1 MEDTSNAPSP
11 EESFS
16 DTSSPDTSSS
26 FDSSSDSG
34 GSFLE
39 GLFSAA
45 DTASDPNADPNPEP
59 SQSEDF
65 SDSEPTA
72 KVEDNDPDLEDL
84 PKAASA
90 KTKADWKSLKA
101 VKKQIEQERDD
112 LRKELESLKSQ
123 PKTVANDEEI
133 ARVKQELEQYK
144 TQVAEYDQR
153 MALVDV
159 KQSREYQENIAK
171 PLANA
176 ESLIQAFATK
186 YELSIPDI
194 AKAAMQPNILERN
207 SLLAEMVVGMNDF
220 DKFEFKKV
228 VDEAQQ
234 LFTRAQMVEQNAQA
248 SRKYAEEQWRKQQE
262 EQATQ
267 QKQAFDSAADKVW
280 QGIAKRMPFI
290 SEDAATAEKL
300 ARDAR
305 DSDLASATPEIQAY
319 ARYASVLL
327 PTVLERFEQQQA
339 KIKELEGAIAKRSGA
354 TPRAKSGAVPTTPTE
369 EPEDFMA
376 GLDAL
381 LK

>member
-1 MEDTSNAPSP
+1 MDEPNNPTPEEPISDNPTPEIDSPSP
-11 EESFS
+11 
-16 DTSSPDTSSS
+16 D
-26 FDSSSDSG
+26 DSG

-39 GLFSAA
+39 GLFSTAEAAA
-45 DTASDPNADPNPEP
+45 DPSADPNPEP
-59 SQSEDF
+59 EPPPAND
-65 SDSEPTA
+65 EPTPA
-72 KVEDNDPDLEDL
+72 VEDNDPDLEDL
-84 PKAASA
+84 PKTASA

-101 VKKQIEQERDD
+101 VKKQIEQERDE

-123 PKTVANDEEI
+123 PKTAANDEEI
-133 ARVKQELEQYK
+133 ARVRQELEQYK

-176 ESLIQAFATK
+176 ESIIQAFATK

-207 SLLAEMVVGMNDF
+207 ALLAEMVVGMNDF

-290 SEDAATAEKL
+290 SEDAAAAEKL

-327 PTVLERFEQQQA
+327 PTVLERFEKQQA
-339 KIKELEGAIAKRSGA
+339 KIKELEEAITKRSGA
-354 TPRAKSGAVPTTPTE
+354 TPRAKSGAVPVAPTE

-376 GLDAL
+376 GFDAVL
-381 LK
+381 GVK

>member
-1 MEDTSNAPSP
+1 MDEPNNPPP
-11 EESFS
+11 EEPIS
-16 DTSSPDTSSS
+16 DTPTPEIESPPPDE
-26 FDSSSDSG
+26 SG

-39 GLFSAA
+39 GLFSTAEAAA
-45 DTASDPNADPNPEP
+45 DPSAEPSPDPEP
-59 SQSEDF
+59 TPTNDEPAPTDK
-65 SDSEPTA
+65 DS
-72 KVEDNDPDLEDL
+72 DPDLEDL
-84 PKAASA
+84 PPTASA

-101 VKKQIEQERDD
+101 VKKQIEQERDE
-112 LRKELESLKSQ
+112 LRKELETLKSQ
-123 PKTVANDEEI
+123 PQTAANDEEI
-133 ARVKQELEQYK
+133 ARVRQELEQYK

-176 ESLIQAFATK
+176 ESIIQAFATK

-207 SLLAEMVVGMNDF
+207 ALLAEMVVGMNDF

-234 LFTRAQMVEQNAQA
+234 LFTRAQMVEQNAKA
-248 SRKYAEEQWRKQQE
+248 SREYAEEQWRKQQE
-262 EQATQ
+262 EQAAQ

-339 KIKELEGAIAKRSGA
+339 KIKELEEAIAKRSGA
-354 TPRAKSGAVPTTPTE
+354 TPRAKSGAVPVAPTD

-381 LK
+381 IGKK

>member
-1 MEDTSNAPSP
+1 MDEPNNPTPEEPISDNPTPEIDSPSP
-11 EESFS
+11 
-16 DTSSPDTSSS
+16 D
-26 FDSSSDSG
+26 DSG

-39 GLFSAA
+39 GLFSTAEAAA
-45 DTASDPNADPNPEP
+45 DPSADPNPEP
-59 SQSEDF
+59 
-65 SDSEPTA
+65 EPTPA
-72 KVEDNDPDLEDL
+72 NDEPTPAVEDNDPDLEDL
-84 PKAASA
+84 PKTASA

-101 VKKQIEQERDD
+101 VKKQIEQERDE

-123 PKTVANDEEI
+123 PKTAANDEEI
-133 ARVKQELEQYK
+133 ARVRQELEQYK

-176 ESLIQAFATK
+176 ESIIQAFATK

-207 SLLAEMVVGMNDF
+207 ALLAEMVVGMNDF

-267 QKQAFDSAADKVW
+267 QKQAFDSATDKVW

-290 SEDAATAEKL
+290 SEDAAAAEKL

-327 PTVLERFEQQQA
+327 PTVLERFEKQQA
-339 KIKELEGAIAKRSGA
+339 KIKELEEAITKRSGA
-354 TPRAKSGAVPTTPTE
+354 TPRAKSGAVPVAPTE

-376 GLDAL
+376 GFDAVL
-381 LK
+381 GVK

>member
-16 DTSSPDTSSS
+16 DTSTPDTSSS
-26 FDSSSDSG
+26 DSSSSDSG

-39 GLFSAA
+39 GLFSTAEAAA
-45 DTASDPNADPNPEP
+45 DPSADPNPEP
-59 SQSEDF
+59 AQTND
-65 SDSEPTA
+65 EPAPT
-72 KVEDNDPDLEDL
+72 VEDNDPDLEDL
-84 PKAASA
+84 PKTASA

-112 LRKELESLKSQ
+112 LRKELELLKSQ
-123 PKTVANDEEI
+123 PKTAANDEEI
-133 ARVKQELEQYK
+133 ARVRQELEQYK
-144 TQVAEYDQR
+144 SQVAEYDQR

-176 ESLIQAFATK
+176 ESIIQAFATK

-207 SLLAEMVVGMNDF
+207 ALLAEMVVGMNDF

-262 EQATQ
+262 EQTLQ

-354 TPRAKSGAVPTTPTE
+354 TPRAKSGAVPSAPTE
-369 EPEDFMA
+369 EPEDFMS

-381 LK
+381 IGKK

>member
-16 DTSSPDTSSS
+16 DTSTPDTSSS

-45 DTASDPNADPNPEP
+45 DPSADPNPEP
-59 SQSEDF
+59 SQSDNSVE
-65 SDSEPTA
+65 SEPAA

-112 LRKELESLKSQ
+112 LRKELELLKSQ
-123 PKTVANDEEI
+123 PKTAANDEEI
-133 ARVKQELEQYK
+133 ARVRQELEQYK
-144 TQVAEYDQR
+144 SQVAEYDQR

-176 ESLIQAFATK
+176 ESIIQAFATK

-207 SLLAEMVVGMNDF
+207 ALLAEMVVGMNDF

-262 EQATQ
+262 EQTLQ

-354 TPRAKSGAVPTTPTE
+354 TPRAKSGAVPSAPTE
-369 EPEDFMA
+369 EPEDFMS

-381 LK
+381 LKR

>member
-1 MEDTSNAPSP
+1 MDPTAQDSTSPAEVEEISTPETSEAPP
-11 EESFS
+11 
-16 DTSSPDTSSS
+16 
-26 FDSSSDSG
+26 SSSDSG
-34 GSFLE
+34 FLE
-39 GLFSAA
+39 GLFGTIESDGSSDPKNTEEPAA
-45 DTASDPNADPNPEP
+45 TSPEEPTEETTEASDP
-59 SQSEDF
+59 
-65 SDSEPTA
+65 
-72 KVEDNDPDLEDL
+72 DLSDL
-84 PKAASA
+84 PKTASE

-112 LRKELESLKSQ
+112 LRKELESLKAQ
-123 PKTVANDEEI
+123 PKTQTNEEDI

-144 TQVAEYDQR
+144 SQVEEYDKR

-176 ESLIQAFATK
+176 ESIIQAFATK

-207 SLLAEMVVGMNDF
+207 SLLAEMVLGMNDF

-234 LFTRAQMVEQNAQA
+234 LFVRAQMVEENAHA

-262 EQATQ
+262 EQTTQ
-267 QKQAFDSAADKVW
+267 QKQAFDAAAERVW
-280 QGIAKRMPFI
+280 KGITKRMPFI
-290 SEDAATAEKL
+290 AEDATAAEKMAL
-300 ARDAR
+300 DAR
-305 DSDLASATPEIQAY
+305 NSDLASATPDVQAY

-339 KIKELEGAIAKRSGA
+339 KIKELEGAISKRSGA
-354 TPRAKSGAVPTTPTE
+354 APRAKSGSVPTQTSDA
-369 EPEDFMA
+369 PEDFMS

-381 LK
+381 LRG